1 MINLVNGKLS
11 DFVTF
16 KQMIIFGAATFAF
29 KFWYLDF
36 KGSSKS
42 FRFNFL
48 LWEHLYLSSFTPF
61 LPTYVFRSVTPA
73 PRPRLHMHVFFTLI
87 CRDSSHSELIQ
98 ELCISDSAPVLDVPK
113 PVSLDKDSV
122 VAKQRKRTDNKLATK
137 LENNEG
143 DRKASLNISPE
154 PKPPVDPVKPQ
165 SPLKKPKEERLSPT
179 KALVRASSERRSP
192 FKSPSKAASDYSMCD
207 TLSPR
212 AGRKRKQT
220 KEDDIDQ
227 EQADISSKKSY
238 QPTSASTGKAQTSIL
253 SFFKVI
259 LFTRAVEDKIL
270 PCPGVKRALGI
281 TNFIGPF
288 ASVIPSVR
296 PIK

>member
-1 MINLVNGKLS
+1 
-11 DFVTF
+11 
-16 KQMIIFGAATFAF
+16 
-29 KFWYLDF
+29 
-36 KGSSKS
+36 
-42 FRFNFL
+42 
-48 LWEHLYLSSFTPF
+48 
-61 LPTYVFRSVTPA
+61 
-73 PRPRLHMHVFFTLI
+73 MHVFFTLI

-98 ELCISDSAPVLDVPK
+98 EFHISDSAPVLDVPK

-207 TLSPR
+207 TPSPR

-238 QPTSASTGKAQTSIL
+238 QPTCASTGKAQTSIL

-270 PCPGVKRALGI
+270 PCPGVERTREIA
-281 TNFIGPF
+281 NFIGP
-288 ASVIPSVR
+288 SVR
-296 PIK
+296 PSFLQSVRLNSKPVCAPPVSEFLSSH